1 MGYIRIIV
9 RWMLG
14 ILVIIAFVWFLN
26 WIQSCKRVTM
36 PPGFR
41 DLNGI
46 AEFDSLG
53 LDGRIHA
60 DDLKIGDVTC
70 YRFGEKEDQQVNLG
84 VVIAKA
90 GDSVEVR
97 QGKFFVN
104 GTASEGSFARA
115 GGAATNRAPLVIP
128 ADHVFV
134 LNETHKF
141 DSLALG
147 PIPDSAIQGR
157 VKSADFFT
165 SARNTEETK

>member
-1 MGYIRIIV
+1 
-9 RWMLG
+9 MLG

-26 WIQSCKRVTM
+26 WIPSCRRVTM

-41 DLNGI
+41 DLTGI

-60 DDLKIGDVTC
+60 DGLKIGDITC
-70 YRFGEKEDQQVNLG
+70 YRLGEKEEQQVILG
-84 VVIAKA
+84 KVVAKA
-90 GDSVEVR
+90 GDKVEVR
-97 QGKFFVN
+97 KGKFYVN
-104 GTASEGSFARA
+104 DTAVDEAFARV
-115 GGAATNRAPLVIP
+115 GGVNTNRAPLIIP

-147 PIPDSAIQGR
+147 PISDSAIQGR

-165 SARNTEETK
+165 SSRTQEDAK